1 MKAALLSLALLL
13 GGAVIPAARAQVPL
27 PPYETRVTDLTGALT
42 AAQQAA
48 IEEKLAAFERRKG
61 AQIAVLILPSTGQ
74 EDIAQFGIRLAEAW
88 KLGRARPDDGAIF
101 IIARDDRTM
110 RVEVGRGLEG
120 ALTDIAVSRILN
132 DTVVPLF
139 RAGDFH
145 GGVNAGVDQILR
157 VVDGE
162 ALPASD
168 QSWRGNGETEVPWAA
183 LLFGGIILANFLR
196 PLIGRGPGAGVAGL
210 GGGGIIYWLTA
221 SAAQA
226 AWVGVAVF
234 VLALVMGFG
243 RGGGY
248 GGRGS
253 RVFRDVSRWGGGG
266 LGGGGFGGG
275 GGGGLRGGG
284 GSFGGGGASARW

>member
-1 MKAALLSLALLL
+1 LAVKAALLSLALLL
-13 GGAVIPAARAQVPL
+13 GCIVIPAARAQVAL

-61 AQIAVLILPSTGQ
+61 AQIAVLIVPTTGQ

-120 ALTDIAVSRILN
+120 ALSDIVVSRILN

-162 ALPASD
+162 ALPATD
-168 QSWRGNGETEVPWAA
+168 QTWPKGGKTEVPWVA
-183 LLFGGIILANFLR
+183 LLFGGVILANFLR

-221 SAAQA
+221 SVAQA
-226 AWVGVAVF
+226 AGVGVLVF

-243 RGGGY
+243 HGFGY

-253 RVFRDVSRWGGGG
+253 RVFRDASRWGGGG
-266 LGGGGFGGG
+266 GFGGFGGG
-275 GGGGLRGGG
+275 GLGGGG

>member
-1 MKAALLSLALLL
+1 VKVALLSMALLL
-13 GGAVIPAARAQVPL
+13 VGAAIPAARAQVAL
-27 PPYETRVTDLTGALT
+27 PAYETRVTDLTGALT

-61 AQIAVLILPSTGQ
+61 AQIAVLVLPTTGR

-88 KLGRARPDDGAIF
+88 KLGRAKPDDGAIF
-101 IIARDDRTM
+101 IIAREDRTM
-110 RVEVGRGLEG
+110 RIEVGRGLEG
-120 ALTDIAVSRILN
+120 ALTDITVSRILN
-132 DTVVPLF
+132 DTVAPLF

-162 ALPASD
+162 TLPATD
-168 QSWRGNGETEVPWAA
+168 QSWSKGGEREVPWPA
-183 LLFGGIILANFLR
+183 LLFGGVVLANFLR
-196 PLIGRGPGAGVAGL
+196 PMIGRGPGAGVAGL

-226 AWVGVAVF
+226 AWVGVLVF

-243 RGGGY
+243 HVPGF
-248 GGRGS
+248 GGRTS
-253 RVFRDVSRWGGGG
+253 RVFRDASRWGGGG
-266 LGGGGFGGG
+266 LRG

>member
-1 MKAALLSLALLL
+1 LALLL
-13 GGAVIPAARAQVPL
+13 VGAAIPAARAQVAL

-61 AQIAVLILPSTGQ
+61 AQIAVLIVPTTGQ

-120 ALTDIAVSRILN
+120 ALTDITVSRILN

-162 ALPASD
+162 DLPATD
-168 QSWRGNGETEVPWAA
+168 QSWPKRGETEVPWIP
-183 LLFGGIILANFLR
+183 LLFGGIVAANFLR
-196 PLIGRGPGAGVAGL
+196 PLIGRGGGAGVAGL
-210 GGGGIIYWLTA
+210 GAGGIIYWLTA
-221 SAAQA
+221 SLVQA
-226 AWVGVAVF
+226 AGIAVLLF
-234 VLALVMGFG
+234 ALALAMGSG
-243 RGGGY
+243 RGMGY

-266 LGGGGFGGG
+266 LGGGR
-275 GGGGLRGGG
+275 GGGLSGGG

>member
-1 MKAALLSLALLL
+1 LAGRAALLWLALLL
-13 GGAVIPAARAQVPL
+13 GGNVLPEARAQVAL

-61 AQIAVLILPSTGQ
+61 AQIAVLILPTTAP

-88 KLGRARPDDGAIF
+88 KLGRAKPDDGAIF

-162 ALPASD
+162 ALPAPD
-168 QSWRGNGETEVPWAA
+168 QSWRKRGETGVPWIA
-183 LLFGGIILANFLR
+183 LLFGGVVLANFLR
-196 PLIGRGPGAGVAGL
+196 PMIGRGPGAGVAGL
-210 GGGGIIYWLTA
+210 GAGGIIYWLTA
-221 SAAQA
+221 SLVQA
-226 AWVGVAVF
+226 AGVAVLLF

-243 RGGGY
+243 PGMGS

-253 RVFRDVSRWGGGG
+253 RVFRDAARWGGGG
-266 LGGGGFGGG
+266 WGGGR
-275 GGGGLRGGG
+275 GGGLSGGG

>member
-1 MKAALLSLALLL
+1 LAVKAALLSLALLL
-13 GGAVIPAARAQVPL
+13 GCVVIPEARAQVAL

-61 AQIAVLILPSTGQ
+61 AQIAVLIVPTTGR

-120 ALTDIAVSRILN
+120 ALSDIVVSRILN

-162 ALPASD
+162 TLPATD
-168 QSWRGNGETEVPWAA
+168 QSWRKGRETGVPWVA
-183 LLFGGIILANFLR
+183 LLFGGVILANFLR

-221 SAAQA
+221 SVAQA
-226 AWVGVAVF
+226 AGVGLVVF
-234 VLALVMGFG
+234 VLSLVMGFG
-243 RGGGY
+243 PGFGY

-266 LGGGGFGGG
+266 FGGG
-275 GGGGLRGGG
+275 GLSGGG

>member
-1 MKAALLSLALLL
+1 LAVKAALLSLALLL
-13 GGAVIPAARAQVPL
+13 GCVVIPEARAQVAL

-61 AQIAVLILPSTGQ
+61 AQIAVLIVPTTGR

-120 ALTDIAVSRILN
+120 ALSDIVVSRILN

-162 ALPASD
+162 TLPVTD
-168 QSWRGNGETEVPWAA
+168 QSWRKGRETGVPWVA
-183 LLFGGIILANFLR
+183 LLFGGVILANFLR

-221 SAAQA
+221 SVAQA
-226 AWVGVAVF
+226 AGVGLVVF

-243 RGGGY
+243 PGFGY

-266 LGGGGFGGG
+266 FGGG
-275 GGGGLRGGG
+275 GLSGGG